1 MYLTLPFLCNN
12 QQHAG
17 TLSHLQE
24 GLVLFQYVKFEDLR
38 LQEDRIV
45 RTKLVS
51 SFLPR
56 NKNIEKVFSDDQSR
70 VSFVVTPATAA
81 SSSSDRMDLKKMCLF
96 HGNMLHSTILE
107 TELFCYQK
115 GTELNSPDV
124 IGQKDTFLSSCTF
137 KADHWVFRKK
147 KNQQRG
153 EVNCFAQLNGL
164 V

>member
-56 NKNIEKVFSDDQSR
+56 NKNIEEVFSDDQSR
-70 VSFVVTPATAA
+70 VSFVLLLQVAPLTEWTFKRCAYSIEP
-81 SSSSDRMDLKKMCLF
+81 S
-96 HGNMLHSTILE
+96 GNMLHSTILE
-107 TELFCYQK
+107 TELFCHQK

-147 KNQQRG
+147 KISKGVR
-153 EVNCFAQLNGL
+153 
-164 V
+164 